1 MSKYYVINDE
11 IGRARRRVESTW
23 LQSAHSWFSLHL
35 STSSAVS
42 CDIAFSCIKWK
53 FFSLL
58 SSTTEKQQ
66 NTQLT
71 LPLDNVSTSL
81 PQFVAGAVY
90 LCSNKL
96 CKLMDYSSISIQLA
110 LIKRSNMQRVVQFRC
125 NLILVLRELE
135 FVIRLTFFVMT
146 RSSLRAPSRPK
157 NNKKTH
163 SFKFKIFPQQTN
175 ILSELQRECCL
186 CDRIGFEQ
194 FRYIIYNFSRV
205 DTRSTRTRIFG
216 LHVELLLVVITFSR
230 ERATLFRVPKFS
242 LTSCWVAMWNCWQ
255 ISCCRQMSLEFW
267 VS

>member
-1 MSKYYVINDE
+1 
-11 IGRARRRVESTW
+11 
-23 LQSAHSWFSLHL
+23 
-35 STSSAVS
+35 
-42 CDIAFSCIKWK
+42 
-53 FFSLL
+53 
-58 SSTTEKQQ
+58 
-66 NTQLT
+66 
-71 LPLDNVSTSL
+71 
-81 PQFVAGAVY
+81 
-90 LCSNKL
+90 
-96 CKLMDYSSISIQLA
+96 MDYSSISIQLA
-110 LIKRSNMQRVVQFRC
+110 LIKRSNMQQVVQFRC

-194 FRYIIYNFSRV
+194 FRYIIYNFSV
-205 DTRSTRTRIFG
+205 STLDRREHELFG

-242 LTSCWVAMWNCWQ
+242 LTYELLSCHVKLLADFVLSTNESTFGSVNAP
-255 ISCCRQMSLEFW
+255 ILRSLSLLQHVCARTLELSDDMRSADF
-267 VS
+267 SS